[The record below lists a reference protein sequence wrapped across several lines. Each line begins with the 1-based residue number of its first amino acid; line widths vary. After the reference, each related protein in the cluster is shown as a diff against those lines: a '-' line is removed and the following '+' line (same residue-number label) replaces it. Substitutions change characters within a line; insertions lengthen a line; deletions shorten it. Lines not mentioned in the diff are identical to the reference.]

1 MSMYSLCSLFFNAA
15 VFEYRGILLPLAKLT
30 VNRKAKDNPME
41 VVLSDTRTADLSR
54 LRFRKIL
61 ENIENDPIG
70 RVFGR
75 IDRILPFN
83 LL

>member
-1 MSMYSLCSLFFNAA
+1 
-15 VFEYRGILLPLAKLT
+15 
-30 VNRKAKDNPME
+30 ME
-41 VVLSDTRTADLSR
+41 MVLSDTRTADFSR